1 MERKKGS
8 ALLSFLKGFV
18 ITLVVL
24 IPAYIGV
31 YRFSV
36 ASAEE
41 KLNPVPVAAEETAV
55 PLAPKNYN
63 LLYLTAKDG
72 TRELIGASLI
82 RFDTNNSRIVACALP
97 LDTVLLFDKQPR
109 TLFQIYEKNGGAAT
123 SECVSGTLGI
133 TLSGYVAADE
143 KVLSSLIDTLGGFPF
158 LLERDFQVTN
168 DEDIIIYTKY
178 AGSSDF
184 SGNDT
189 VMLLLHPEGLDGDFV
204 SLRGRLLEAALREF
218 GRRDFSKKLSEAY
231 SDEINKTDTDIS
243 LSGMYALTKAAA
255 YVCVDG
261 KADVALARLEG
272 EDKDGR
278 YELTDAACKRI
289 NELFGASAERD

>member
-72 TRELIGASLI
+72 TRELIGAALI

-97 LDTVLLFDKQPR
+97 LDTVLLFDK
-109 TLFQIYEKNGGAAT
+109 
-123 SECVSGTLGI
+123 
-133 TLSGYVAADE
+133 
-143 KVLSSLIDTLGGFPF
+143 
-158 LLERDFQVTN
+158 
-168 DEDIIIYTKY
+168 
-178 AGSSDF
+178 
-184 SGNDT
+184 
-189 VMLLLHPEGLDGDFV
+189 
-204 SLRGRLLEAALREF
+204 
-218 GRRDFSKKLSEAY
+218 
-231 SDEINKTDTDIS
+231 
-243 LSGMYALTKAAA
+243 
-255 YVCVDG
+255 
-261 KADVALARLEG
+261 
-272 EDKDGR
+272 
-278 YELTDAACKRI
+278 
-289 NELFGASAERD
+289 